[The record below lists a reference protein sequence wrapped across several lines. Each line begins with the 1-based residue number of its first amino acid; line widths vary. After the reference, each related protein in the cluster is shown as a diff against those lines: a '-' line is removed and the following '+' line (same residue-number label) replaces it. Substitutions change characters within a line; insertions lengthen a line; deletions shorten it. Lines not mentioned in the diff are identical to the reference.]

1 MKLFRLTLAA
11 VFIVAFTM
19 IGCSEDETSST
30 GTEDVNASNVC
41 SQELCAANAALKQ
54 ECEEFL
60 ENCLTFSPTG
70 KEDECIGT
78 ALLICNG

>member
-1 MKLFRLTLAA
+1 
-11 VFIVAFTM
+11 
-19 IGCSEDETSST
+19 
-30 GTEDVNASNVC
+30 
-41 SQELCAANAALKQ
+41 LKQ

>member
-54 ECEEFL
+54 ECETFMQE
-60 ENCLTFSPTG
+60 CLAAVG
-70 KEDECIGT
+70 EGREDECVGGGW
-78 ALLICNG
+78 LICKL